1 MNNNLR
7 RAMQPIAAATL
18 LLMTS
23 SVHAEESTGLFIRI
37 DNDIFTGSDRD
48 YTSGVQVGSTS
59 ATVESFDDLALA
71 PSIRWANDKLR
82 WLQPK
87 GFDENNV
94 TWTIGQR
101 MYTPEDWSR
110 SKPDPLD
117 R

>member
-1 MNNNLR
+1 MNNNSR
-7 RAMQPIAAATL
+7 RATQLTAAATL

-23 SVHAEESTGLFIRI
+23 SVHAEENGGLFVRI
-37 DNDIFTGSDRD
+37 DNDIFTGTDRD
-48 YTSGVQVGSTS
+48 YTSGVQVGATS
-59 ATVESFDDLALA
+59 ATVESFDDAGLA

-101 MYTPEDWSR
+101 MYTP
-110 SKPDPLD
+110 
-117 R
+117 